1 MGAEE
6 HEAVMGPVDI
16 VVIGYGPDSPMTG
29 EAIPIL
35 LDLVERGIIR
45 ILDVRGLIAEENG
58 FTAFDAGEGQDPVL
72 AHFEGAQSGLIGDSD
87 IAAAAEAMEP
97 GSAAV
102 VIVYENTW
110 AAPFANAVMR
120 NGGRMIAYERV
131 TAQDL
136 IEAAEALEA

>member
-6 HEAVMGPVDI
+6 QEAVMGPVDI